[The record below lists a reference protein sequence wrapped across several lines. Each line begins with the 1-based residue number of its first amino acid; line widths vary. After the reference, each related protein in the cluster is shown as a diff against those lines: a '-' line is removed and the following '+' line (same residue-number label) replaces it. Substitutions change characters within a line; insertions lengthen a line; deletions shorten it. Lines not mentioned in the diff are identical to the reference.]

1 MIAFENEVVKFLGL
15 PSIPK
20 KEWDG
25 KSDFEKGVAVLT
37 LTSGQEA
44 YAVCSFDNE
53 KGRSKPSIT
62 KVFGQEPFIE
72 IKNIYVVPSYMVTE
86 DDVDDMD
93 LDDESKQQA
102 KMILE
107 EAKDA
112 QDDGQDVQDAVDK
125 LPEWIFPEITNKDE
139 AQAWLRQY
147 NKKNKIKGKIPSNE
161 ETLKLRLLSIHS
173 QLTTK

>member
-53 KGRSKPSIT
+53 KGKSKPSIT

-72 IKNIYVVPSYMVTE
+72 IKSVYVVPSYMVTE

-112 QDDGQDVQDAVDK
+112 QDDGQDVQDVVDK

-147 NKKNKIKGKIPSNE
+147 NKKNKIKGKIPSND